1 MTKYLKIVGILFAL
15 GFTLIIGAVIF
26 SVNTSGRPVVQ
37 AFSTIENSG
46 KISSNLA
53 FPRAVKACLVSAY
66 EPCNGDLCYEFVP
79 EGTIGLVVRENVSQ
93 KQTVFLFLTTYE
105 EFNPFRIR
113 LRYLLSS
120 RFDMCVEREPFEPI
134 YFGVEEKSIENAE
147 YYFGLE

>member
-1 MTKYLKIVGILFAL
+1 MKYFTITGILFAF
-15 GFTLIIGAVIF
+15 GFAMIAGAVIF
-26 SVNTSGRPVVQ
+26 SVSTSSRPVVQ
-37 AFSTIENSG
+37 AFWTTNNSG
-46 KISSNLA
+46 EISNNLT

-66 EPCNGDLCYEFVP
+66 EPCSGGLCYESVP

-93 KQTVFLFLTTYE
+93 RQSVFLFLTTYE

-120 RFDMCVEREPFEPI
+120 RFNMCVEREAFEPI